1 MATERIPTG
10 GALVPYDAGA
20 AFVRD
25 PQEFLRQRLK
35 GLPDMSGLQ
44 NIPMG
49 RVGFAGGMIAPAF
62 TAVEEAQAGRP
73 TGALGALGVGLLGSA
88 AGVGLGKAVLG
99 GVAKAPGIV
108 GLLGKLGQAALPVA
122 GGMIGGNTGAQLAES
137 GQAFSNR

>member
-49 RVGFAGGMIAPAF
+49 RVGFAGGMIAPAL
-62 TAVEEAQAGRP
+62 TAVSEAQAGRP

-88 AGVGLGKAVLG
+88 
-99 GVAKAPGIV
+99 
-108 GLLGKLGQAALPVA
+108 
-122 GGMIGGNTGAQLAES
+122 TGAVIGTVINEAIAQ
-137 GQAFSNR
+137 GNRPRLPTLVQYQQDMQ